1 MCGIVG
7 IYNNKYKNNNIE
19 DSIKFLNTLQDHRG
33 PDDSN
38 YYVDKDLNFAMGST
52 RLAIQDIKNGAQPM
66 YSRDKRYVIVYNGE
80 IFNSPDLR
88 SKLLYKGIDF
98 TSSNSDTEVLLN
110 KLIHDG
116 LRSLSEINGMFA
128 FAFYDTYKK
137 KTDFV

>member
-1 MCGIVG
+1 MCGLVG
-7 IYNNKYKNNNIE
+7 IYNNKYKNNKIE

-88 SKLLYKGIDF
+88 SKLLYKES
-98 TSSNSDTEVLLN
+98 TLLLQI
-110 KLIHDG
+110 LI
-116 LRSLSEINGMFA
+116 LK
-128 FAFYDTYKK
+128 FY
-137 KTDFV
+137 